1 MKDSRLIILREE
13 GKILSLLLTEGRL
26 IEASS
31 CAEQEAGG
39 EDCSLG
45 SIYVGKVTNVA
56 ANIDAAFVELIKG
69 VRGFLPLSRGR
80 VIEPLNRPG
89 DGRLLAGDEILVQ
102 VEREAVKTKDP
113 VLTTEISLSGRY
125 AVVIPERGKGTLRFS
140 GKLPSG
146 RRKSIGTMLEERGIC
161 DAVLSSCSVIVRTN
175 AGELEDAAPL
185 AEEITALAK
194 TAEHLILASG
204 SRTCHS
210 CLYRPESVWLREIRD
225 TYFSQYD
232 EIVTDDEEIYRMLKD
247 YLEAGYPEGPG
258 GLRLYED
265 DRVSL
270 RHLYGID
277 AKLQEALGKRVWLRS
292 GGYLVIEPT
301 EALTV
306 IDVNSGKY
314 SRGRKAGDTFR
325 LINQEAAREIA
336 RQLRLRNLSGIILV
350 DFINM
355 ETREEEK
362 ELLALLAA
370 ELKKDPVKAS
380 VVDMTPLGLVEITRK
395 KIRKSLREQ
404 FYGGPDLVDKS

>member
-1 MKDSRLIILREE
+1 MRDSRLIILREE
-13 GKILSLLLTEGRL
+13 GKILSLLFTEGRL
-26 IEASS
+26 VEASS
-31 CAEQEAGG
+31 CIAQEAGG
-39 EDCSLG
+39 EDCPLG
-45 SIYVGKVTNVA
+45 SIYVGKVMNVA
-56 ANIDAAFVELIKG
+56 ANIDAAFVELKRG
-69 VRGFLPLSRGR
+69 VKGFLPLGKGR
-80 VIEPLNRPG
+80 AIEPLNRPG

-125 AVVIPERGKGTLRFS
+125 AVVIPEREKGTLRFS
-140 GKLPSG
+140 GKLSG
-146 RRKSIGTMLEERGIC
+146 SMKKKIGTALDECGACE
-161 DAVLSSCSVIVRTN
+161 VLSFCSVIVRTN
-175 AGELEDAAPL
+175 AGELEDFAPL
-185 AEEITALAK
+185 AEEINTLAK
-194 TAEHLILASG
+194 TAEHMFKTAG
-204 SRTCHS
+204 SRTCYS

-225 TYFSQYD
+225 TYFSQYE
-232 EIVTDDEEIYRMLKD
+232 EIVTDDTEIYGILKD
-247 YLEAGYPEGPG
+247 YLEAGYPERAGR
-258 GLRLYED
+258 LRFYGD
-265 DRVSL
+265 GKVSL

-277 AKLQEALGKRVWLRS
+277 AKLQEALGKRVWLKS

-314 SRGRKAGDTFR
+314 SGRKEAGETFR
-325 LINQEAAREIA
+325 LINREAAREIS

-355 ETREEEK
+355 EKKEEEK
-362 ELLALLAA
+362 ELLAFLAA

-404 FYGGPDLVDKS
+404 IG